1 MLPTLSLYAVVASLL
16 WHRYKDFKGEFALF
30 FEKNAQKDS
39 DKLKITKITKTLWM
53 IHNNPKCLGE
63 ALL

>member
-30 FEKNAQKDS
+30 FEKNAQKWQWEV
-39 DKLKITKITKTLWM
+39 KNYKNYK
-53 IHNNPKCLGE
+53 NPMNDP
-63 ALL
+63 